1 MTRHLHTATFA
12 LAALTVL
19 LSSCGS
25 NRLDVPSAEIRFNAI
40 NAVKPSSSTKAD
52 QPSSPSAASAF
63 DKARTFATYAYLLP
77 AGVDWSGSTIAQ
89 AQTYIDNEKIS
100 FWPEA
105 DGPYMAGSWHGENA
119 YYWPKSGSL
128 TFYAHSPYA
137 IPEAASYGC
146 TKENGVFV
154 NNFKIPY
161 PRYPATVSTGT
172 VMPVADDQVT
182 DILVAD
188 EAKNLSRSSSASG
201 LNAVPVLF
209 RHVLSKVRIVATL
222 DRQPSATDE
231 PFTIKGITLRDICTS
246 GSYGNAAW
254 SSQGDVRDIEYKCN
268 VTLDYDFKD
277 VLHAKEV
284 FPETFMIPQTTTAG
298 TVGSGTSAVS
308 RRPRILIKYTVG
320 SGGEQ
325 TAEFDLW
332 KNSASLGAW
341 GSGKIITYTLVHI
354 LNNDDEYIEF
364 GASLGDW
371 VETDKGN
378 VDIGNM

>member
-1 MTRHLHTATFA
+1 MTRHLHTVTFA

-19 LSSCGS
+19 FSSCGS
-25 NRLDVPSAEIRFNAI
+25 NRVDVPSTEIRFNAI
-40 NAVKPSSSTKAD
+40 NAVKPSSASTKAD
-52 QPSSPSAASAF
+52 QPASPSATSAF
-63 DKARTFATYAYLLP
+63 DKTRTFATYAYLLP
-77 AGVDWSGSTIAQ
+77 AGVSWSGSTIAQ
-89 AQTYIDNEKIS
+89 AQTYIDNEEIR
-100 FWPEA
+100 FYPDIE
-105 DGPYMAGSWHGENA
+105 GPYLADTWHGSNI

-128 TFYAHSPYA
+128 TFYAHSPYC
-137 IPEAASYGC
+137 IPEASDGYGC
-146 TKENGVFV
+146 TKENGVYV
-154 NNFKIPY
+154 NGFKIPY
-161 PRYPATVSTGT
+161 PAAGT
-172 VMPVADDQVT
+172 VAPVTDDEVT

-188 EAKNLSRSSSASG
+188 EAKDLSRSSSASG

-209 RHVLSKVRIVATL
+209 RHVLSKVKIVATL

-254 SSQGDVRDIEYKCN
+254 SGQGDVRDIQYSCN
-268 VTLDYDFKD
+268 VTLKYEKD
-277 VLHAKEV
+277 LNDRLLAQVV

>member
-40 NAVKPSSSTKAD
+40 NAVKPSSSTK
-52 QPSSPSAASAF
+52 SAATSATSAF
-63 DKARTFATYAYLLP
+63 DESRTFATYAYLLP

-89 AQTYIDNEKIS
+89 AQTYIDNEEIR
-100 FWPEA
+100 FWDKG
-105 DGPYMAGSWHGENA
+105 DGPYIANTWHGENV

-128 TFYAHSPYA
+128 TFYAHSPYT
-137 IPEAASYGC
+137 IPEAARYGC
-146 TKENGVFV
+146 TKENGVYV
-154 NNFKIPY
+154 NGFKIPY
-161 PRYPATVSTGT
+161 PAVSAGT
-172 VMPVADDQVT
+172 VAPVTDDKVT

-188 EAKNLSRSSSASG
+188 EAKNMSRSSAASG

-254 SSQGDVRDIEYKCN
+254 SSQGDVRDIEYSCD
-268 VTLDYDFKD
+268 VTLKYEKD
-277 VLHAKEV
+277 LSDRLLAQVV

-308 RRPRILIKYTVG
+308 RRPRIQITFTVG
-320 SGGEQ
+320 SGVEQ

-341 GSGKIITYTLVHI
+341 GSGKIITYTLVHL